1 VVFRHAIVVIG
12 AVVLAAVGAVSV
24 AEPEETE
31 AMSAVKACGGGKIK
45 LNAREER
52 ILHLHNRAR
61 KSREV
66 RPLCVHPALTRA
78 ARAHSSD
85 MIRRDYFSHNTKGK
99 GESACERIRRYG
111 YRWRACAE
119 NIAWGAG
126 SRGSPAK
133 VFKGWMDGRVH
144 RSHILAK
151 KFREVGIGSATGSY
165 KGTDGV
171 TMYTVDF
178 GTRR

>member
-12 AVVLAAVGAVSV
+12 AVVLAAVGAVAA

-31 AMSAVKACGGGKIK
+31 TMSAVKACDGKIK
-45 LNAREER
+45 LKSKEER

-61 KSREV
+61 KSRGM

-99 GESACERIRRYG
+99 GESACERIRRFG

-126 SRGSPAK
+126 SRGSPGKA
-133 VFKGWMDGRVH
+133 FKGWMDGRVH
-144 RSHILAK
+144 RSHILGK
-151 KFREVGIGSATGSY
+151 KFRGVGIGSATGSY
-165 KGTDGV
+165 KRADRV